1 MQAVITKFVAAT
13 SLSFK
18 RKTICDR
25 SGRLR
30 RWWFIIHGS
39 EVDLL
44 SLESKWD
51 LVKLHTNWKLE
62 RCHKPF
68 TQYPINNSQHRG
80 MDKESVDNDSVDII
94 QVNSEEE
101 PHSLPAISLSETT
114 LATATTPFLEQ

>member
-1 MQAVITKFVAAT
+1 MTTTVQAVITKFVGAT

-44 SLESKWD
+44 SLEQA
-51 LVKLHTNWKLE
+51 E
-62 RCHKPF
+62 
-68 TQYPINNSQHRG
+68 
-80 MDKESVDNDSVDII
+80 NDG
-94 QVNSEEE
+94 
-101 PHSLPAISLSETT
+101 SLTKTHHFFNALCREV
-114 LATATTPFLEQ
+114 